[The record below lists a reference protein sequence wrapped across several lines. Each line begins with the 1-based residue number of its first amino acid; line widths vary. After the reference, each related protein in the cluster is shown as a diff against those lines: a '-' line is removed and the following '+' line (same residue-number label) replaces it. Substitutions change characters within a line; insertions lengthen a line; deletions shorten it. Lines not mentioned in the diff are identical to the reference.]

1 MIPVPQAAPEP
12 PPPTL
17 LGWLGRA
24 WDRWAPKTP
33 KKAFLAAAVFV
44 VVLEL
49 GIMLLLARKSS
60 ATDWLD
66 AYLDTGTLLVM
77 MPFLYVLF
85 IRPLARAIEDRTQQG
100 ERLQRTCEELEV
112 QVRSRTLQLEYT
124 THALRTVEEEHT
136 RKDARLKLQ
145 GRLLDTVQQGVIAT
159 GKGGGILYWNRFAE
173 RLFGWTEAEA
183 WGKTLSLVTPFPE
196 EALREGVLGG
206 NQGWSGEVQALRRDG
221 SRFPA
226 YLTSAP
232 IAREDASLAG
242 VVYTFIDIT
251 DRKEA
256 EEAIRISE
264 EKYQNLVE
272 NSPTGIFTFREGK
285 VVFAN
290 PRFFQIVGRALGDLK
305 AVEQRAGVH
314 PQDWSGVQ
322 AIWSRALDGEMVVP
336 VYECRVVR
344 PDGQVRWVICRI
356 TVTSDREGR
365 ALLVNIQDITERY
378 HAEQELRDSR
388 EVLHRLSARLLSV
401 QERERQRIARELHD
415 SIGQSLSAI
424 KFMVERG
431 VADQHPEERRA
442 TSGSLQ
448 AVVPAIQKSIEEVRR
463 ISMALRPSTLDDLG
477 LVATISWFIRE
488 FAATYPHIR
497 VEKSVDVDETRM
509 PDTLKVNLFRIVQEA
524 LNNAAKH
531 SGAERITLSLRQL
544 GGEWHLDIE
553 DDGVGFDPGL
563 PRVPSEEGGYGLTT
577 MRERTELF
585 GGTLLL
591 ESAPGEGTRVYARW
605 PLEARPLP
613 AGERTG
619 PPSGR

>member
-1 MIPVPQAAPEP
+1 MPAPAPADSQPIALP
-12 PPPTL
+12 PL
-17 LGWLGRA
+17 RWWGRA

-33 KKAFLAAAVFV
+33 KKAFLASAVFV

-49 GIMLLLARKSS
+49 GIMLILAKRSS

-85 IRPLARAIEDRTQQG
+85 IRPLARTIEERTKDE

-136 RKDARLKLQ
+136 KKDARLKLQ
-145 GRLLDTVQQGVIAT
+145 GRLLDTVQQGVVAT
-159 GKGGGILYWNRFAE
+159 GKGGGILYWNRYAE

-196 EALREGVLGG
+196 DALKEGVLGG
-206 NQGWSGEVQALRRDG
+206 NQGWSGEVQALRRNG
-221 SRFPA
+221 TRFPA

-290 PRFFQIVGRALGDLK
+290 PRFFQIVGRPLGDLK

-322 AIWSRALDGEMVVP
+322 AIWSRALAGEMVVP

-344 PDGQVRWVICRI
+344 SDGQVRWVICRI
-356 TVTSDREGR
+356 TVTTDREGR
-365 ALLVNIQDITERY
+365 AILVNIQDITERY

-401 QERERQRIARELHD
+401 QESERQRIARELHD

-431 VADQHPEERRA
+431 VADQYPEERRT
-442 TSGSLQ
+442 TSASLQ

-477 LVATISWFIRE
+477 LVATLSWFIRE
-488 FAATYPHIR
+488 FAATYPHIK
-497 VEKSVDVDETRM
+497 VEKAVDVEEGRM

-544 GGEWHLDIE
+544 AGEWHLDIE
-553 DDGVGFDPGL
+553 DDGRGFDPAQ
-563 PRVPSEEGGYGLTT
+563 PRVPNEEGGYGLTT

-591 ESAPGEGTRVYARW
+591 ESAPGEGTRIYARW
-605 PLEARPLP
+605 PLEARSLS
-613 AGERTG
+613 R
-619 PPSGR
+619 

>member
-1 MIPVPQAAPEP
+1 MIPSPKALPEAPP
-12 PPPTL
+12 SSL
-17 LGWLGRA
+17 LGWLGRG

-33 KKAFLAAAVFV
+33 KKAFLASAVFV

-49 GIMLLLARKSS
+49 GIMLALAKKSS

-85 IRPLARAIEDRTQQG
+85 IRPLARAIEDRTRQG
-100 ERLQRTCEELEV
+100 EQLQRTCEELEV

-124 THALRTVEEEHT
+124 THALRSVEEEHT

-145 GRLLDTVQQGVIAT
+145 GRLLDTVQQGVVAT

-196 EALREGVLGG
+196 AALKEGVLGG
-206 NQGWSGEVQALRRDG
+206 TQGWRGEVQALRRDG
-221 SRFPA
+221 TRFPA

-232 IAREDASLAG
+232 LAREDASLAG
-242 VVYTFIDIT
+242 VVCTFIDIT
-251 DRKEA
+251 ERKAA
-256 EEAIRISE
+256 EEAIRMSE
-264 EKYQNLVE
+264 EKYQSLVE
-272 NSPTGIFTFREGK
+272 GSPTGIFTFREGR

-290 PRFFQIVGRALGDLK
+290 PRFFQIVGRAPGDLQ
-305 AVEQRAGVH
+305 AVDPRAGVH
-314 PQDWSGVQ
+314 PQDWPGVQ
-322 AIWSRALDGEMVVP
+322 ATWARALAGEAGVP
-336 VYECRVVR
+336 VYECRIVR
-344 PDGQVRWVICRI
+344 PDGQVRWVIGRI
-356 TVTSDREGR
+356 TATSDREGR

-401 QERERQRIARELHD
+401 QESERQRIARELHD

-431 VADQHPEERRA
+431 VADQYPEERRA

-477 LVATISWFIRE
+477 LVATLSWFVRE
-488 FAATYPHIR
+488 FRATYPHIR
-497 VEKSVDVDETRM
+497 VEKAVEVDETRM
-509 PDTLKVNLFRIVQEA
+509 SDTLKVNLFRIVQEA
-524 LNNAAKH
+524 LHNAAKH
-531 SGAERITLSLRQL
+531 SGADRITVDLRQR

-553 DDGVGFDPGL
+553 DDGLGFDPSP
-563 PRVPSEEGGYGLTT
+563 PRVPGEEGGYGLTT

-585 GGTLLL
+585 GGTLTLA
-591 ESAPGEGTRVYARW
+591 SAPGEGTRVHACW
-605 PLEARPLP
+605 PLEAPLP
-613 AGERTG
+613 TPPERPG
-619 PPSGR
+619 GPSGR